1 MTVKQALKQKNR
13 IVKEINENFEIL
25 KKHNS
30 IDQDNTRRYSMSD
43 TIKNINSLTNELVVL
58 KAKIHKAN
66 LPVYDKIF
74 RLSELKSQITQIQ
87 SIPTE
92 EGKTV
97 QAYGSVITYKNSEL
111 SVVQI
116 NNIIKEYQKTID
128 ALQDELDIHNLTT
141 EIE

>member
-58 KAKIHKAN
+58 KAKIHKAK

-74 RLSELKSQITQIQ
+74 RLSELKSQTTKIQ

-92 EGKTV
+92 AGKTV